1 MHHIITVQ
9 QHNKEQTFQLTQVES
24 HYFLLIIA
32 LKVIA
37 QISKPTHFH
46 TLRQMQAPSFMCLLR
61 YWPLSDVCEVSGL
74 NIFTLW
80 PAGVCLVST
89 EPLTLIS
96 RQGIPAGLPQ
106 FESHDKCVYMVKC
119 VCLCV
124 PLPPGQTERG
134 GC

>member
-46 TLRQMQAPSFMCLLR
+46 TLRQMQAPSFMCHSVMYVR
-61 YWPLSDVCEVSGL
+61 SVD
-74 NIFTLW
+74 
-80 PAGVCLVST
+80 
-89 EPLTLIS
+89 
-96 RQGIPAGLPQ
+96 
-106 FESHDKCVYMVKC
+106 
-119 VCLCV
+119 
-124 PLPPGQTERG
+124 
-134 GC
+134 

>member
-80 PAGVCLVST
+80 PAAC
-89 EPLTLIS
+89 
-96 RQGIPAGLPQ
+96 RGLLGQ
-106 FESHDKCVYMVKC
+106 HRTA
-119 VCLCV
+119 
-124 PLPPGQTERG
+124 PPYQQTGNTCRTASV
-134 GC
+134 